1 MKEQYVNNINTHK
14 EVLNA
19 LPKNNE
25 KNIKAYKNKVS
36 ELLILYKQDLT
47 SIIEEIDKR
56 SKHYLSLGKD
66 EKIDSINT
74 ELTSLLTMLSITNK
88 YNSSYEKS
96 GLEKILYQLK
106 S

>member
-66 EKIDSINT
+66 EKID
-74 ELTSLLTMLSITNK
+74 
-88 YNSSYEKS
+88 
-96 GLEKILYQLK
+96 
-106 S
+106 

>member
-56 SKHYLSLGKD
+56 SKHYLSLCKD
-66 EKIDSINT
+66 EKIDSLNT
-74 ELTSLLTMLSITNK
+74 ELNVPVSGTETLKLLKPLLI
-88 YNSSYEKS
+88 
-96 GLEKILYQLK
+96 
-106 S
+106 